1 MIINNVF
8 FISAPFGNHL
18 RFKNAISV
26 TGSWTLQSRPGRLIQ
41 TLRTLRPIRKGWINK
56 IGLRNPGILH
66 CLRKHKANQVL
77 SLAHIDSDDWVL
89 LHDLVPRTDNVEI
102 NISCPNTM
110 PWPTP
115 KFTQEFPLWEG
126 FSLWPNKHRTWC
138 ICKIPPTYSKREID
152 DVIALGYKQIHTSNT
167 LRVREG
173 GISGKELIPYTI
185 KNLDYIKKEHPN
197 VEVIAGG
204 GVYDKEV
211 INMYM
216 DHGAD
221 HISIGTV
228 CFKPWKVKG
237 LIESVR

>member
-1 MIINNVF
+1 MLKLIFLALIPCLGLLQNLLKNFHYGKVF
-8 FISAPFGNHL
+8 L
-18 RFKNAISV
+18 Y
-26 TGSWTLQSRPGRLIQ
+26 
-41 TLRTLRPIRKGWINK
+41 
-56 IGLRNPGILH
+56 
-66 CLRKHKANQVL
+66 
-77 SLAHIDSDDWVL
+77 
-89 LHDLVPRTDNVEI
+89 
-102 NISCPNTM
+102 
-110 PWPTP
+110 
-115 KFTQEFPLWEG
+115 
-126 FSLWPNKHRTWC
+126 PNKHRTWC